1 MDKAR
6 TLAKNVLLAFVL
18 VSVGFALGK
27 HSAGQG
33 ASSAA
38 PASAAGQVRVY
49 YLHTTFRCVTCNS
62 IEKMTKALLDAKFA
76 AAMKS
81 GKLTFVE
88 ANFQK
93 DKALAKRFDVNSSC
107 VVVEG
112 LRDGS
117 FKRLD
122 EVWTL
127 MSKPAE
133 FDAYVGGAVEA
144 FLGKEAAR

>member
-1 MDKAR
+1 M
-6 TLAKNVLLAFVL
+6 TLARNILLAFVL

-33 ASSAA
+33 AASAA
-38 PASAAGQVRVY
+38 PASATEQVRVY
-49 YLHTTFRCVTCNS
+49 YLHATFRCTTCDS
-62 IEKMTKALLDAKFA
+62 IEKMTKTLLDNKFA
-76 AAMKS
+76 AALKS
-81 GKLTFVE
+81 GELTFVE

-93 DKALAKRFDVNSSC
+93 DKALAKRFDVSSSC

-112 LRDGS
+112 MRDGS

-127 MSKPAE
+127 MSKPPE

-144 FLGKEAAR
+144 LLGKEGGR

>member
-1 MDKAR
+1 M
-6 TLAKNVLLAFVL
+6 TLARNILLAFVL

-27 HSAGQG
+27 HSAGG
-33 ASSAA
+33 GVASAA
-38 PASAAGQVRVY
+38 PASATEQVRVY
-49 YLHTTFRCVTCNS
+49 YLHGTFRCATCNS
-62 IEKMTKALLDAKFA
+62 IEEMTKALLDKRFA

-81 GKLTFVE
+81 GELSFVE

-107 VVVEG
+107 VVVE
-112 LRDGS
+112 RMKDGS

-127 MSKPAE
+127 LSKPAE
-133 FDAYVGGAVEA
+133 FDAYIAGAVEA
-144 FLGKEAAR
+144 LLGKEVAK